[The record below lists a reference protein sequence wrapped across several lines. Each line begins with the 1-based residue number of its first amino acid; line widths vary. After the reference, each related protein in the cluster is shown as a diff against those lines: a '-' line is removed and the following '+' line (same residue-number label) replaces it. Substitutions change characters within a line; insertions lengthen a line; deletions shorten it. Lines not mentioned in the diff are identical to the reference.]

1 MARKFDLPGTDQ
13 TVDFSGGV
21 GNGLK
26 DIVMV
31 FVSFVMVIGI
41 GRAALWAYNEYVAPN
56 TPDQFSEI
64 EGV

>member
-13 TVDFSGGV
+13 SVDFSGGI
-21 GNGLK
+21 GSGAK

-31 FVSFVMVIGI
+31 FVSFIMVIGI
-41 GRAALWAYNEYVAPN
+41 GRAALWAYNQYVAPN
-56 TPDQFSEI
+56 SPDQFQPI